1 MDLFQ
6 IVQVSGWQWLWCQHM
21 RIRCW
26 LLVWTLHSFFTTTLS
41 SVSPICSNIR
51 STTMLV
57 TRVISWWQSYLN
69 NSVINW
75 NDFDFFSEWYKKQI
89 SGDAVAGS
97 PEHDYVRRV
106 WWFITEW
113 VTQDSSSSTSTFH
126 GTASVFFFMC
136 NVFSDLKS
144 PLKHVVNG

>member
-51 STTMLV
+51 STSMLV

-75 NDFDFFSEWYKKQI
+75 NDFDFSLNGIKSRSVEMLL
-89 SGDAVAGS
+89 
-97 PEHDYVRRV
+97 RV
-106 WWFITEW
+106 HLSMTMFGECGNSS
-113 VTQDSSSSTSTFH
+113 QNGCHRYSSSSTSTFH